1 MQARWLSDI
10 SIAPASQAAH
20 QQLLHGCHCSCPEL
34 AGECPCISAL
44 PRACVLQV
52 GSLKA
57 AFQQTGLVITGSK
70 TALKAGTWTSDHS
83 AKDSTQ
89 GSKDRQHG
97 NEVLACSATPEM
109 LKADLDSQTSIR
121 HRNRHVHPAIDMHTS
136 YACILT

>member
-1 MQARWLSDI
+1 MYQCIAQGVCFASRQPEGSFPANWTSDHWVKD
-10 SIAPASQAAH
+10 STQ
-20 QQLLHGCHCSCPEL
+20 
-34 AGECPCISAL
+34 
-44 PRACVLQV
+44 
-52 GSLKA
+52 
-57 AFQQTGLVITGSK
+57 
-70 TALKAGTWTSDHS
+70 GTWTSDHS